1 MTRRSR
7 VPLAVVLAI
16 ALVALAACA
25 SSDSPVSPSPQTAVA
40 GQTAGDGQAVGVTGV
55 VQNLNASRG
64 TFTVAWRGGSR
75 VVLADADTIVWSQR
89 ANSRVRIGA
98 LANGQNVSVRGSD
111 QRRYVLAQSIVINR

>member
-1 MTRRSR
+1 MTRQPR
-7 VPLAVVLAI
+7 VPLAVVLVI

-25 SSDSPVSPSPQTAVA
+25 SSDSPVSPSTQTAVA

-89 ANSRVRIGA
+89 SNSRVRIGA

-111 QRRYVLAQSIVINR
+111 QGRYVLARSIVINR

>member
-1 MTRRSR
+1 MTRQPR
-7 VPLAVVLAI
+7 VPLAVVLVI

-40 GQTAGDGQAVGVTGV
+40 GQAAGGGQAIGVTGV
-55 VQNLNASRG
+55 VQSLNASRG

-89 ANSRVRIGA
+89 SNSRVRIGA

-111 QRRYVLAQSIVINR
+111 QGRYVLAQSIVLNR

>member
-1 MTRRSR
+1 MTRRPR
-7 VPLAVVLAI
+7 VPLAVVLAL
-16 ALVALAACA
+16 ALVTLAACA
-25 SSDSPVSPSPQTAVA
+25 SSDSPVSPSTQTVVA
-40 GQTAGDGQAVGVTGV
+40 GQAAGGGQAIGVTGV
-55 VQNLNASRG
+55 VQSLNASRG

-89 ANSRVRIGA
+89 SNSRVRIGA

>member
-1 MTRRSR
+1 MTRRPR
-7 VPLAVVLAI
+7 VPLAVVLAL

-25 SSDSPVSPSPQTAVA
+25 SSDSPVSPSTQTVVA
-40 GQTAGDGQAVGVTGV
+40 GQAAGGGQAIGVTGV
-55 VQNLNASRG
+55 VQSLNASRG

-111 QRRYVLAQSIVINR
+111 QGRYVLARSIVINR